1 MERWFDLYRT
11 LCVKSIEGASICFVA
26 NSHQKK
32 EGLLANGGGDYLR
45 GLIEQES
52 KNVISEAKKL
62 EKQGKD

>member
-32 EGLLANGGGDYLR
+32 EGLLANGGGT
-45 GLIEQES
+45 I
-52 KNVISEAKKL
+52 
-62 EKQGKD
+62 

>member
-11 LCVKSIEGASICFVA
+11 LCVKSIDGASICFVA

-32 EGLLANGGGDYLR
+32 EGLANGDYLR
-45 GLIEQES
+45 GLIEKES

-62 EKQGKD
+62 ERHGNGG